1 LPVLEPP
8 AQIADQVARQVTYKG
23 SKERRVQRLY
33 KRGMKDLKKNN
44 YRLATSV
51 FKKLIKRYPKHE
63 LADNALYWMAESAYA
78 RGDWLKAM
86 TWFQDVI
93 LRYPE
98 GNKLPDAM
106 LKSALCYAK
115 LGDTSYA
122 VQMLTEVETLFG
134 GLPVAQVA
142 RQRRMALSGGM

>member
-1 LPVLEPP
+1 MMK
-8 AQIADQVARQVTYKG
+8 QITFKG
-23 SKERRVQRLY
+23 QKERKVQRLY
-33 KRGMKDLKKNN
+33 KTGMKHFKAGKYDKA
-44 YRLATSV
+44 ATSHRR
-51 FKKLIKRYPKHE
+51 LLKRYPQHE
-63 LADNALYWMAESAYA
+63 LADNALYWLAEGVYA
-78 RGDWLKAM
+78 RGDWLQAM

-122 VQMLTEVETLFG
+122 VQMLTEVETLFM
-134 GLPVAQVA
+134 GLPVSDVA
-142 RQRRMALSGGM
+142 RQRRLALSGGI